1 MLEKYINNNFN
12 EDLENKIL
20 SLDEYLIEVG
30 MNYLDNYLFTKM
42 AKEFYQ
48 DNNESY
54 FDLATI
60 KDVKQKLLSNDY
72 LAERIIK
79 LHLDE
84 IFNKNDKYHDLFK
97 AIIGGYV
104 LTKDG
109 NKFIDD
115 LLNLDDGIL
124 LNIDNQDNYHKL
136 VNDWSKHK
144 YKMPININI
153 VKENDLYKA
162 ILKLNDIDNEFE
174 SSSNTKYLAMI
185 NVSKL
190 AYKYLE
196 DNKLL
201 LKMKDIVGEANLEN
215 CINQLQELYI
225 KGFINEPIYKISLKG
240 SSGGVDTW
248 RCRIIV
254 DGYKESFSFDDT
266 SKKVVKRNAAYE
278 MLKYILSSEK

>member
-1 MLEKYINNNFN
+1 MLEKYINIEFN
-12 EDLENKIL
+12 LDLENKIL
-20 SLDEYLIEVG
+20 DLDEYLIEVG
-30 MNYLDNYLFTKM
+30 NNYLDNYLFTKM
-42 AKEFYQ
+42 TKEFYT
-48 DNNESY
+48 DKFESY
-54 FDLATI
+54 FDLSII
-60 KDVKQKLLSNDY
+60 KDIKVKLLSNDY
-72 LAERIIK
+72 LAERVLK

-84 IFNKNDKYHDLFK
+84 IFNKNDKYQDLLK
-97 AIIGGYV
+97 AIVGAYV
-104 LTKDG
+104 LTFDIDY
-109 NKFIDD
+109 NFIDN

-124 LNIDNQDNYHKL
+124 LNIDTKDNYYKL

-153 VKENDLYKA
+153 EKDNNYKA
-162 ILKLNDIDNEFE
+162 TLELKDIDTKFE
-174 SSSNTKYLAMI
+174 ATFNTKYLAMI
-185 NVSKL
+185 NVSL
-190 AYKYLE
+190 IAYNYLE

-201 LKMKDIVGEANLEN
+201 LKMKDIVGDASLEN

-225 KGFINEPIYKISLKG
+225 KGYINEPVYKISLKG

-278 MLKYILSSEK
+278 MLKYILSQEK

>member
-124 LNIDNQDNYHKL
+124 LNIDNQDNYYKL